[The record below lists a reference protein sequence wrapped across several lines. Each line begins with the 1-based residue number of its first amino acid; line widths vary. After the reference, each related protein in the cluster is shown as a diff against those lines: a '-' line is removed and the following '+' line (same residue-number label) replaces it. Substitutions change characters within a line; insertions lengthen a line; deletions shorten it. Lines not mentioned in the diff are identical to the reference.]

1 MEAEP
6 FYDQSAPEEWRR
18 LEEHRTEFA
27 VTSRAFEAFLPSPP
41 CSILDIGGGPGRYSI
56 ELARQR
62 YSVTLV
68 EISGES
74 LKLAREKAGE
84 APVSLAGFIHGN
96 ALDLGVLGS
105 SSFDA
110 VLLMGPL
117 YHLLS
122 HAERVQAIQ
131 EAIRILKPH
140 GRLFAAFITRFA
152 PFRYVANGEP
162 GWLAGNQEYALQ
174 LLETGVHDQP
184 PTTFTKAYYV
194 PRREVVPL
202 MENQGLRTLCLVGCE
217 GVVAGHES
225 KVNELTGEAWQ
236 AWVELNYRLG
246 QDPSLHGAVDHL
258 LYVGEKPGE
267 LREEGCR
274 RAE

>member
-6 FYDQSAPEEWRR
+6 FYDEFTPKEWGR
-18 LEEHRTEFA
+18 LEKHRTEFA
-27 VTSRAFEAFLPSPP
+27 VSLRAINEFLSSPP

-56 ELARQR
+56 ELARQG
-62 YSVTLV
+62 YAVTLL

-74 LKLAREKAGE
+74 LRLAQEKAGE
-84 APVSLAGFIHGN
+84 AQVSLAGSIHAN
-96 ALDLGVLGS
+96 ALDLGEIGPA
-105 SSFDA
+105 SFDA
-110 VLLMGPL
+110 VFLMGPL

-122 HAERVQAIQ
+122 HTERVRAIQ
-131 EAIRILKPH
+131 EAMRVLKPH

-162 GWLAGNQEYALQ
+162 DWLIGNQEYALQ

-194 PRREVVPL
+194 HPREVVPL

-217 GVVAGHES
+217 GVVAGYEG
-225 KVNELTGEAWQ
+225 KVNGLTGEAWQ
-236 AWVELNYRLG
+236 AWVELNYKLG
-246 QDPSLHGAVDHL
+246 QDPSLHGAADHL
-258 LYVGEKPGE
+258 LYVGEKSG
-267 LREEGCR
+267 
-274 RAE
+274 